1 MSAAKFRPSG
11 TVSPI
16 RICAAMLD
24 DRFMFH
30 LGALRNDIEAAV
42 TVLQQPFTKLEWK
55 ITRNE
60 S

>member
-11 TVSPI
+11 TVIPI

-30 LGALRNDIEAAV
+30 LGALRNGIEG
-42 TVLQQPFTKLEWK
+42 TVKLLPQPSTKREWK
-55 ITRNE
+55 ILSNE